1 MHRKYQVKSSKWC
14 LFILLAEVGSQ
25 GRSYALQELKR
36 KDFEDAS
43 TSYSERTAALHQ
55 TPKTTEKFQADGI
68 TSF

>member
-1 MHRKYQVKSSKWC
+1 MVLVHSS
-14 LFILLAEVGSQ
+14 
-25 GRSYALQELKR
+25 GRSGITREELLKR

-55 TPKTTEKFQADGI
+55 TPKTTKKFQADGI